1 MVIRALEDFTEE
13 VGIKEE
19 RNNYREEILKTKT
32 IQGEFYHCNDRR

>member
-32 IQGEFYHCNDRR
+32 I